1 MTEELLGTISLL
13 EQKVLLKEKELLEA
27 EKDKISFR
35 REFTKVLEER
45 NYFERKLGETGE
57 RLNCKETELE
67 RMHLTMRERE
77 SKYGEILNI
86 RSMTLSENTLEHAM
100 KNAVDDARRYSQEMI
115 SYRDKF
121 NQLEKDRDEERLL
134 LNQKVTS
141 LEE

>member
-27 EKDKISFR
+27 EEDKFSFR

-57 RLNCKETELE
+57 RLKCKETELE